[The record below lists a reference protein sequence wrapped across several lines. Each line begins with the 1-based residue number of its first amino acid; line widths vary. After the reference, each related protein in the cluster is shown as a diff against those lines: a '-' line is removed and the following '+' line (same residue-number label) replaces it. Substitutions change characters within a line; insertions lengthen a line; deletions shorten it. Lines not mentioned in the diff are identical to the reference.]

1 MRMLMLESYLL
12 LARLDLMMRFRSFES
27 IHNLVRNRMISQCR
41 FDKIVSVETVCQA
54 IDLACV
60 FYPKPVMCL
69 QRSAALALLL
79 RRYGLRAEMVIG
91 AQVVPFKSH
100 AWVEVDGKV
109 VNDKPYMH
117 DIYRVLD
124 RC

>member
-1 MRMLMLESYLL
+1 MKMLMLESYLL

-69 QRSAALALLL
+69 QRSAAVALLL

>member
-1 MRMLMLESYLL
+1 MKTLMFESYLL

-27 IHNLVRNRMISQCR
+27 IHDLVRNRMIGQCR
-41 FDKIVSVETVCQA
+41 SDKIVSVETVCKA